1 MEETRSLRIGEIA
14 RQAGVSPD
22 TIRHYERV
30 GVLPHPPRT
39 MAGYRRFPGEAIERV
54 RLVRRALAIGFT
66 LAELARILK
75 VRDAGGAPCKAV
87 HVLARKKLQSLK
99 EQIADLIRLRSQMES
114 VLRSWDRKLA
124 HASRGKRAGL
134 LESLQG
140 TIQKPA
146 FGRKHK

>member
-1 MEETRSLRIGEIA
+1 MGESRTLRIGEIA

-30 GVLPHPPRT
+30 GALPHPPRT
-39 MAGYRRFPGEAIERV
+39 STGYRRFSGETVERV
-54 RLVRRALAIGFT
+54 RLVRRALAIGFS

-75 VRDAGGAPCKAV
+75 VRDAGGVPCKGV
-87 HVLARKKLQSLK
+87 HTLAMAKLQSLK
-99 EQIADLIRLRSQMES
+99 EQIADLLRLRRQMES

-124 HASRGKRAGL
+124 QAPKGKRAGL
-134 LESLQG
+134 LESLRG
-140 TIQKPA
+140 SSLKPA

>member
-1 MEETRSLRIGEIA
+1 MEESRSLRIGEIA
-14 RQAGVSPD
+14 REVGVSPD

-39 MAGYRRFPGEAIERV
+39 LAGYRRFSAETIERV
-54 RLVRRALAIGFT
+54 RLVRRALAIGFS

-75 VRDAGGAPCKAV
+75 VRDAGGVPCKSV
-87 HVLARKKLQSLK
+87 HTLAKQKLQSLK
-99 EQIADLIRLRSQMES
+99 EQIADLIRLRGQMES

-124 HASRGKRAGL
+124 RVPKGKRAGL
-134 LESLQG
+134 LDSLTG
-140 TIQKPA
+140 DLPKPA